1 MIETA
6 TGILLSKE
14 VEIRAV
20 EKTPRLCIDSR
31 FFSHARRVNSLVPQF
46 PKLVTT
52 ETKSEQVDY
61 LSATLNLPDFPPRVH
76 LPRAVWVQSP
86 EGYAT
91 SFGRM
96 IFDAQ
101 WGWYFQP
108 AMLHTG
114 HPAVMDMQMAVAAG
128 MLTEPLRPVLEQ
140 FHQSPRR
147 AFMITIGREGP
158 LIGQAVSQA
167 VWQQEKLNSLH
178 FTQANVSHGE
188 ADNEFERAA
197 LVYPINYEGLHPVDV
212 HTLIISDNTASGM
225 QHVAVIEA
233 ANEEIKSKGGKLK
246 EVVAVSPVLTLY
258 GASTIAYAA
267 AERGIGVTFL
277 ACGQPL
283 RCLPPLRYWSPP
295 YLDEPA
301 WFAHECLPS
310 IYSLTLGDLA
320 DRLCVRGNWTGSFAA
335 PSEAEAAIA
344 KQLADMN
351 ISVDGTGLDSTL
363 YRKRVLQADIPHAAR
378 MLLLPYSSLDKWP
391 WQLSNLQQ
399 D

>member
-1 MIETA
+1 MIESV
-6 TGILLSKE
+6 TGTFLSKE
-14 VEIRAV
+14 VEVRAI
-20 EKTPRLCIDSR
+20 EKAPKLCIDSR
-31 FFSHARRVNSLVPQF
+31 FFHHARNVNSLVPQF
-46 PKLVTT
+46 HQLVTT

-61 LSATLNLPDFPPRVH
+61 LSATLNLPDFPPGVH
-76 LPRAVWVQSP
+76 LPRAVWMQTP
-86 EGYAT
+86 EAYAT

-96 IFDAQ
+96 VFDEQ
-101 WGWYFQP
+101 WGWHFQP

-114 HPAVMDMQMAVAAG
+114 QAAVKDLQMAVAAG
-128 MLTEPLRPVLEQ
+128 MLTEPLLPVLDQ
-140 FHQSPRR
+140 FHQSSRQV
-147 AFMITIGREGP
+147 FMIYIGREGP

-167 VWQQEKLNSLH
+167 VWQQEKQNSLH

-197 LVYPINYEGLHPVDV
+197 LVYPINFEGLYPADV
-212 HTLIISDNTASGM
+212 HTLILADNTASGM
-225 QHVAVIEA
+225 QHVAIIET
-233 ANEEIKSKGGKLK
+233 ANEEVESKGGKLR
-246 EVVAVSPVLTLY
+246 EVVVVSPILTLY
-258 GASTIAYAA
+258 GASTIAYVA

-301 WFAHECLPS
+301 WFAHESLPG

-320 DRLCVRGNWTGSFAA
+320 AILCIRGDWNSSFAA
-335 PSEAEAAIA
+335 PEAAKAAIA

-351 ISVDGTGLDSTL
+351 ISVDGRGVATAL
-363 YRKRVLQADIPHAAR
+363 YHQRVLQADIPHSAQ
-378 MLLLPYSSLDKWP
+378 MLLLPYSSLVTWH
-391 WQLSNLQQ
+391 WQLANLKQ